1 MAKGLGRVK
10 ILQRPVPE
18 YKKAAVNFHIRNLPT
33 QRSPLAIG
41 KCRMDAMLIRAGKI
55 VNNIVESR
63 WMEPSNS

>member
-1 MAKGLGRVK
+1 MAKGLGRIK

-41 KCRMDAMLIRAGKI
+41 KCRTEAMFIRAGK
-55 VNNIVESR
+55 
-63 WMEPSNS
+63 